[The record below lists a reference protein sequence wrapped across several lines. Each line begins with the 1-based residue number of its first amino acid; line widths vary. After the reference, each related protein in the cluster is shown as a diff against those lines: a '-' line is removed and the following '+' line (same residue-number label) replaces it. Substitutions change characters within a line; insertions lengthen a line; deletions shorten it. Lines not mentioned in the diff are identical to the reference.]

1 MNIQKMKYK
10 FHSGKKQQT
19 LVLHQGIRSSVYT
32 CLHLDMEG
40 GSIYLTKPSNSL
52 TGSLSNNKMPAQVLA
67 SYL

>member
-1 MNIQKMKYK
+1 MNIQKLKYK

-40 GSIYLTKPSNSL
+40 AAFT
-52 TGSLSNNKMPAQVLA
+52 
-67 SYL
+67 